1 MGFLRRLIL
10 LTCVMMSAVAHADC
24 TLRVGW
30 ENWHP
35 YIYAE
40 QGSMKGIEYQYLMA
54 LADAVD
60 CRLSF
65 VELPWI
71 RALQELELGR
81 IDVLYGASHSPE
93 RHRFA
98 EFSIPYRYEEMVLVT
113 HPRYI
118 NAEFRHWAP
127 GNRVGLIRGFQYPGV
142 IERVLSAIPA
152 PQKTIV
158 SADDQLLMMMRAD
171 RIDGYLVERAV
182 ADWQLQQ
189 SRDALIIHSIAG
201 ADQEPMYLMLNKQ
214 LPATVLTDLNFAIEA
229 LDYHDLQ

>member
-1 MGFLRRLIL
+1 MLLIRRLL
-10 LTCVMMSAVAHADC
+10 LPVFFLSSWAAASCE
-24 TLRVGW
+24 LKVGW

-40 QGSMKGIEYQYLMA
+40 NGAMNGIEYQYLMA

-71 RALQELELGR
+71 RALQELEQGN

-113 HPRYI
+113 HQRHM
-118 NAEFRHWAP
+118 NTNFRHWASR
-127 GNRVGLIRGFQYPGV
+127 NRIGLIRGFQYPDD
-142 IERVLSAIPA
+142 IEQVLSDIPA
-152 PQKTIV
+152 PQKTLV
-158 SADDQLLMMMRAD
+158 STDDQLLLMIRSD
-171 RIDGYLVERAV
+171 RIDGYLVERAI

-189 SRDALIIHSIAG
+189 SDDTLSIIPIAG

-214 LPATVLTDLNFAIEA
+214 LPTTVLTDLNFAIEA

>member
-1 MGFLRRLIL
+1 MHTLRQLIVL
-10 LTCVMMSAVAHADC
+10 AWMMTPAINHADC

-40 QGSMKGIEYQYLMA
+40 QGTMKGIEYQYLMA

-81 IDVLYGASHSPE
+81 IDVLYGASHTPE

-113 HPRYI
+113 HARH
-118 NAEFRHWAP
+118 AKADFRHWAP
-127 GNRVGLIRGFQYPGV
+127 ANRVGLIRGFQYPAV
-142 IERVLSAIPA
+142 IEQVLSAIPA
-152 PQKTIV
+152 PQKSLV
-158 SADDQLLMMMRAD
+158 SADDQLLMMIRAD

-189 SRDALIIHSIAG
+189 SRDALVIHSIAG
-201 ADQEPMYLMLNKQ
+201 ADQEPMYMMLNKQ
-214 LPATVLTDLNFAIEA
+214 LPAAVLTDLNFAIEA